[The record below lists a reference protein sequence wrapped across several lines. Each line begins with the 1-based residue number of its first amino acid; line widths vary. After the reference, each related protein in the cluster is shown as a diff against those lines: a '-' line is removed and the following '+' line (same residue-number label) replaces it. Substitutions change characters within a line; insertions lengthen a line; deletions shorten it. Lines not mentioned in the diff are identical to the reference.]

1 MLTGT
6 KPASVWNVS
15 PRAYWMA
22 NMIPRECL
30 MFRLSEVYTVG
41 SQNKDLFHCSESLAA
56 IFELYLWILIN
67 FVCITLNAVSRA
79 LIRFHYNCNMY
90 FICSYIEKLMK
101 SLFILGELVSCW
113 TSGTF
118 LNSLVNVM
126 MGEICTCYCC
136 GLF

>member
-1 MLTGT
+1 
-6 KPASVWNVS
+6 
-15 PRAYWMA
+15 
-22 NMIPRECL
+22 

-79 LIRFHYNCNMY
+79 LIRFHYTCNMY

-118 LNSLVNVM
+118 LNYLVNVM
-126 MGEICTCYCC
+126 MGEMYTCYCC